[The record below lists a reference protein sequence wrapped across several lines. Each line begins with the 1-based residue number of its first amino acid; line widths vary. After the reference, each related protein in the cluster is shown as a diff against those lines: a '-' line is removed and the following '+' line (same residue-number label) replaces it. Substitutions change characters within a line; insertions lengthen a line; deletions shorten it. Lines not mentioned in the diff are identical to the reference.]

1 MAGSSGSRPPAD
13 RNSRCCRP
21 TTPPAISPRW
31 FSASRC
37 GSRSTRTS
45 RCWSGCCRE
54 CPSSLKFTPMSREPM
69 AESSEAGRDDG
80 HGPLSRGC
88 IAPQPLFAVGAVLLG
103 SFLANFDSRLT
114 SVGLPDLRGAFSLG
128 FDEGAWLSTAAIGS
142 QIFIA
147 PAVAW
152 LATVFGLRRMLGI
165 PSLVYALVSLVIP
178 LVRDYNA
185 LIVLSIAHG
194 LLLGTFVP
202 ATLMIIIRNLPIR
215 WWLPAIA
222 IYSIRVGF
230 SLDTSTALVGFYV
243 DHWGWQWLYW
253 QGVIIAPLMGLMV
266 YLGTPHEEVNRPLLR
281 DADWGGMLLLGTGVS
296 MIYAGLD
303 QGNRLDWLGSG
314 TVMALLV
321 GGGLLCVAFLINEAM
336 VRQPWAHIN
345 VLFSRHIGL
354 SLVVILLYTL
364 TSLSNSSLVP
374 NFLSVVGQLRPEQ
387 TGTLLLVYG
396 ALPMFVMVP
405 VSIFLLRQVDPR
417 FVLIVG
423 LSAFAAA
430 NLWGTQLTHVWA
442 LGDFVPIVILQS
454 IGQAFTLLPIII
466 LALSNAD
473 PTRATAFAAYIQ
485 IRRLGGA
492 EIGVA
497 LMGTWLRVREQ
508 IHSNYLGQHLENGS
522 DNVVRMLRQLADG
535 FASHGAATAPARALG
550 SLSALVAREANVMAY
565 IDGFWLS
572 FWLAM
577 VALFFVALIRRA
589 LPGPFTRAPLGF
601 AKALMRWCGVS
612 VS

>member
-1 MAGSSGSRPPAD
+1 MRRGR
-13 RNSRCCRP
+13 
-21 TTPPAISPRW
+21 
-31 FSASRC
+31 
-37 GSRSTRTS
+37 
-45 RCWSGCCRE
+45 
-54 CPSSLKFTPMSREPM
+54 M
-69 AESSEAGRDDG
+69 AENSDASQ
-80 HGPLSRGC
+80 GPLSRGG
-88 IAPQPLFAVGAVLLG
+88 IAAQPLFAVGAVLLG

-114 SVGLPDLRGAFSLG
+114 TVGLPDLRGAFSLG
-128 FDEGAWLSTAAIGS
+128 FDEGAWLSTAAIGA

-152 LATVFGLRRMLGI
+152 LATVFGLRRVLGI
-165 PSLVYALVSLVIP
+165 PSLVYALISLVIP
-178 LVRDYNA
+178 FVHDYA
-185 LIVLSIAHG
+185 VLIGLSIAHG

-202 ATLMIIIRNLPIR
+202 ATLMIVFRNLPIK

-222 IYSIRVGF
+222 LYLIRVGF
-230 SLDTSTALVGFYV
+230 ALDTSTSLVGLYV
-243 DHWGWQWLYW
+243 DHLGWQWLYW
-253 QGVIIAPLMGLMV
+253 QGVVIAPLMGLMV
-266 YLGTPHEEVNRPLLR
+266 YLGTPHEPVNRTLLR
-281 DADWGGMLLLGTGVS
+281 DADWGGMLLLGTAVS

-303 QGNRLDWLGSG
+303 QGNRLDWLESG
-314 TVMALLV
+314 TVMALLL
-321 GGGLLCVAFLINEAM
+321 GGGLLFVLFLVNETV
-336 VRQPWAHIN
+336 VREPWAHVN
-345 VLFSRHIGL
+345 VLFSRNVGL

-374 NFLSVVGQLRPEQ
+374 NFLAVVGQLRPEQ
-387 TGTLLLVYG
+387 TGVLLVVYG
-396 ALPMFVMVP
+396 ALPMFVLVP
-405 VSIFLLRQVDPR
+405 MSIFLLRHVDPR
-417 FVLIVG
+417 GVLIMG

-430 NLWGTQLTHVWA
+430 NLLGTQLTHDWA
-442 LGDFVPIVILQS
+442 LGDFVTIAILQS

-466 LALSNAD
+466 IALSNSD

-485 IRRLGGA
+485 VMRLGGA

-508 IHSNYLGQHLENGS
+508 IHSNFLGQHLENGS
-522 DNVVRMLRQLADG
+522 ENVVSFLKHLADG
-535 FASHGAATAPARALG
+535 FADHGTATAPARAVGTL
-550 SLSALVAREANVMAY
+550 AARVQREANVLAY

-589 LPGPFTRAPLGF
+589 PPGPFTPAPFGF